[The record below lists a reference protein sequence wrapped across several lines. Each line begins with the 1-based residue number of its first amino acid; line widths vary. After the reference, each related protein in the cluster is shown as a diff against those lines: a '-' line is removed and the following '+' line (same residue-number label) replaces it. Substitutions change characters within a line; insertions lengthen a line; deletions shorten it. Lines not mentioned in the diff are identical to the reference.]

1 MAELRQDAPATPFT
15 PAVSLLAGLDVALEM
30 IEEEGLER
38 VLARHD
44 LLARA
49 TRAGAAGLGLDLF
62 GDPDERATVVTAV
75 ELPEAIDGG
84 KVPGL
89 LRKRGITAN
98 GGQGQLKGRILRVA
112 HCGYF
117 GAFDI
122 IVSLAGLEQ
131 VLAELGHEVELGAG
145 VGAAQRVF
153 LEAGVGAVAPP
164 A

>member
-1 MAELRQDAPATPFT
+1 
-15 PAVSLLAGLDVALEM
+15 
-30 IEEEGLER
+30 
-38 VLARHD
+38 
-44 LLARA
+44 
-49 TRAGAAGLGLDLF
+49 
-62 GDPDERATVVTAV
+62 V
-75 ELPEAIDGG
+75 ELPGTIDGG

-98 GGQGQLKGRILRVA
+98 GGQGQLKGRILRIA
-112 HCGYF
+112 HSGYF

-122 IVSLAGLEQ
+122 LISLAGLEQ
-131 VLAELGHEVELGAG
+131 VLVELGHEVELGAG

>member
-1 MAELRQDAPATPFT
+1 
-15 PAVSLLAGLDVALEM
+15 M

-49 TRAGAAGLGLDLF
+49 TRAGVAGLGLDVF

-75 ELPEAIDGG
+75 ELPAGLDGA

-98 GGQGQLKGRILRVA
+98 GGQGQLKGRIVRIA

-122 IVSLAGLEQ
+122 VISLAGLEQ
-131 VLAELGHEVELGAG
+131 ALAELGHDVELGSG

-153 LEAGVGAVAPP
+153 LEAGVGTVAPP